1 MNVATQIL
9 EARPDER
16 GVDHAPL
23 SLAVDA
29 LADVVV
35 VATTCADACLVMP
48 DANSRAE
55 CIQACNDAAD
65 VAGTTS
71 RVLMRTGPTVEGTRA
86 LVDATTK
93 ILSETS
99 AVCATH
105 GADHKHARICAEVT
119 ARAEQ
124 ALAALQAAIAS
135 AMSDS

>member
-1 MNVATQIL
+1 
-9 EARPDER
+9 
-16 GVDHAPL
+16 
-23 SLAVDA
+23 
-29 LADVVV
+29 
-35 VATTCADACLVMP
+35 
-48 DANSRAE
+48 
-55 CIQACNDAAD
+55 
-65 VAGTTS
+65 
-71 RVLMRTGPTVEGTRA
+71 MRTGPTVEGTRA